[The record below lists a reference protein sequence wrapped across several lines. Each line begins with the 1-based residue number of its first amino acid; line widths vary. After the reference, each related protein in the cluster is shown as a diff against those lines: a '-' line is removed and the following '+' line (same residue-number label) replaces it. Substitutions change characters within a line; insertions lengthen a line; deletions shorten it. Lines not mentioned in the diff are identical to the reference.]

1 MVLELTREAARRV
14 AVRAQL
20 LDLPRPNDL
29 MEVARHLA
37 AIQVD
42 LTAHVAPSA
51 DLVLW
56 SRLGEAYEPA
66 QLDEALDAG
75 ALIELEGFL
84 RPGEDL
90 ALFRAEMASWRGD
103 EPMRVPWQEAV
114 RAWGHANRA
123 ATDALVEALRRDGP
137 LPAADL
143 PDETVVPWRS
153 SGWNNRKNVQM
164 LLSVLERSGEV
175 AVAGRADG
183 GGRLWDLAR
192 RVWPETPVLEMAE
205 ALAIRDRRRLR
216 SLGIARP
223 TTTSTPVEPNHVGT
237 AGVDAVVEGVRG
249 RWRIDPNHVALID
262 EPIQG
267 RTALLSPLDRLVF
280 DRKRMTDLFDF
291 DYALEMYKPASQRRW
306 GYWALPILSGDSL
319 IGKVDAAADHRTG
332 RLVVSAVHLDGPVPL
347 SVRHEVDREIDALA
361 AWLGLVAHR

>member
-1 MVLELTREAARRV
+1 
-14 AVRAQL
+14 
-20 LDLPRPNDL
+20 
-29 MEVARHLA
+29 
-37 AIQVD
+37 
-42 LTAHVAPSA
+42 
-51 DLVLW
+51 
-56 SRLGEAYEPA
+56 
-66 QLDEALDAG
+66 
-75 ALIELEGFL
+75 
-84 RPGEDL
+84 
-90 ALFRAEMASWRGD
+90 
-103 EPMRVPWQEAV
+103 
-114 RAWGHANRA
+114 
-123 ATDALVEALRRDGP
+123 
-137 LPAADL
+137 
-143 PDETVVPWRS
+143 
-153 SGWNNRKNVQM
+153 
-164 LLSVLERSGEV
+164 
-175 AVAGRADG
+175 
-183 GGRLWDLAR
+183 
-192 RVWPETPVLEMAE
+192 MAE